1 MVGQKV
7 SVERGL
13 HDVVEVNMVVG
24 EA

>member
-13 HDVVEVNMVVG
+13 HDVEVSMVVG